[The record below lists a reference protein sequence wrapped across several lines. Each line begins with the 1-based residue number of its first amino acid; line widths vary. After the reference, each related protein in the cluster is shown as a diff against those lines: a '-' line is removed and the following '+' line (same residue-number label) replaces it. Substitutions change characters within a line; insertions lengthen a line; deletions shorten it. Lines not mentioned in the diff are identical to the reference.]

1 MMFFEADL
9 AKLNA
14 ALTAL
19 GAVVVQEDGS
29 TWIDP
34 TKAPEGLLSTYAEL
48 TSYGYANGQII

>member
-1 MMFFEADL
+1 
-9 AKLNA
+9 
-14 ALTAL
+14 L

-48 TSYGYANGQII
+48 TSYGYANGLII